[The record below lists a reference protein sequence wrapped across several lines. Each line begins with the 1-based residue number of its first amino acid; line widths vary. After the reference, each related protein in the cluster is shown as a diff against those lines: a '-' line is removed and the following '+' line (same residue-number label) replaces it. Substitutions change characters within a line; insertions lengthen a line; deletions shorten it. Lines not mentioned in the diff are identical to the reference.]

1 MTPDNR
7 QKRVLLA
14 EPNNELRALY
24 GDHLRSEGYEVV
36 YAASCDE
43 AVEALAK
50 GPPFTAVCINEE
62 IPGGGAIDLL
72 HRARQVDGQSP
83 YLVLGA
89 GLDFGGTTVEMY
101 RSGAAKCLE
110 INATGLA
117 ALVETV
123 KSLDGDPAATLLTR
137 LGLPRLKREIGT

>member
-1 MTPDNR
+1 MTPVNGL
-7 QKRVLLA
+7 KRVLLA
-14 EPNNELRALY
+14 EQNDELRTLY
-24 GDHLRSEGYEVV
+24 GDQLHDAGYEVV
-36 YAASCDE
+36 YATNCDE
-43 AVEALAK
+43 AVSALAS
-50 GPPFTAVCINEE
+50 GPPFTTVCINEE
-62 IPGGGAIDLL
+62 IPGGGAQELL
-72 HRARQVDGQSP
+72 KRAKQVDGQSP

-117 ALVETV
+117 ALVATV